1 MCITAYLTYRYLL
14 ERGAHPAL
22 VNNEG
27 DTPLDL
33 AEDQEEIEQLLSTH
47 IDTRRIDIEA
57 AKNQEEAL
65 MLEDAIKLKND
76 PSLPH
81 PTSSG
86 GASLLHV
93 AAAKGYLKVMGYVS
107 VLRCSFILL

>member
-1 MCITAYLTYRYLL
+1 MCRYLL
-14 ERGAHPAL
+14 EKGAHPAL

-33 AEDQEEIEQLLSTH
+33 AEDLEEIEGLLSTH
-47 IDTRRIDIEA
+47 IQTHQIDIDA

-65 MLEDAIKLKND
+65 MLEDAITLKND
-76 PSLPH
+76 PSLTLP
-81 PTSSG
+81 SSPG

-93 AAAKGYLKVMGYVS
+93 AAAKGYLKVMG
-107 VLRCSFILL
+107 